1 MYVPSRV
8 PHARKHIVAELGR
21 YGDVPAHPSQ
31 LEAKNLVSGRCRFDL
46 VQRFC
51 IQGLAHVPSA
61 NAVATVQADLVR
73 LLFNMWRA
81 ACVDLYMLCA
91 GLGRNVVFAA
101 QGNIQRIAAGI
112 SNDPN
117 ASASIKAMAGSIT
130 NSASNDIMQLFY
142 N

>member
-1 MYVPSRV
+1 
-8 PHARKHIVAELGR
+8 
-21 YGDVPAHPSQ
+21 
-31 LEAKNLVSGRCRFDL
+31 
-46 VQRFC
+46 
-51 IQGLAHVPSA
+51 
-61 NAVATVQADLVR
+61 
-73 LLFNMWRA
+73 
-81 ACVDLYMLCA
+81 MLCA